1 MVKLERAQRQAEYPS
16 DMVTYQG
23 CFREDEIQR
32 AQMFEFPV
40 RNRGTPAYKYHK
52 DINFLGI
59 FDSAEDLGPEKVST
73 RTIWKLKHPIVRGY
87 T

>member
-1 MVKLERAQRQAEYPS
+1 MVKLERAQRQEEYPS
-16 DMVTYQG
+16 DMVAYQG

-52 DINFLGI
+52 DTNFLEL
-59 FDSAEDLGPEKVST
+59 FDPSEDLGSEKVST
-73 RTIWKLKHPIVRGY
+73 RT
-87 T
+87 